1 MTSIER
7 AATRVFIIDD
17 HELVRTGL
25 RSVLDCERDFEV
37 VGEAGTAADGIAAV
51 RQLRPEVVLLDIRLP
66 DRSGI
71 EACREIRA
79 ACPDTR
85 IIMLTSVGTGE
96 AVEQTILAGASS
108 FLLKEN
114 SNADLVKA
122 IRAVSDGQA
131 VLDPHITSQVLGR
144 IRSWASRS
152 PGVEPDALTAQELR
166 VLSILAEGKT
176 NKEIAKDLG
185 VSEKTVRNHV
195 YNLFQKIGVAT
206 RSQATARYLRA
217 FSSAE
222 RPV

>member
-1 MTSIER
+1 MSTER
-7 AATRVFIIDD
+7 AATRVLIVDD

-25 RSVLDCERDFEV
+25 RSLLECEPDFDV
-37 VGEAGTAADGIAAV
+37 VGEAGTAADGIDAV
-51 RQLRPEVVLLDIRLP
+51 LRLRPEVVLLDIRLP

-71 EACREIRA
+71 DACREIRG
-79 ACPDTR
+79 ACPETK

-122 IRAVSDGQA
+122 IRAVVEGYA
-131 VLDPHITSQVLGR
+131 ILDPHVTNQVLGR
-144 IRSWASRS
+144 IRAMASRS
-152 PGVEPDALTAQELR
+152 ESGKPDALTAQEFR

-206 RSQATARYLRA
+206 RSEATARYLRA
-217 FSSAE
+217 FSN
-222 RPV
+222 